1 VAGNQ
6 SPQAPDPALGS
17 SAYRSVFFDCDS
29 TLSTIE
35 GIDELAREYRD
46 QVVPLTEAAMRGE
59 VSLESVY
66 ARRLAIIRPS
76 RQELARIGALYVETL
91 VPGARE
97 TVAALQAVGVHV
109 YIISGGLLPAVR
121 EVAVALGV
129 PPDRVFAVDV
139 AFDAS
144 GAYAGF
150 DESSPLA
157 RQGGKPALIAS
168 LSPLPR
174 PSMLVGDGATDLEA
188 RRVVD
193 AFVAFAGV
201 EERAAVVAGA
211 DAVIR
216 ARSLLPVLPLALG
229 HGAPRDAAVQS
240 LIDRGRAL
248 LSAPVPPAPGRVFA

>member
-1 VAGNQ
+1 VEAAGGSAHLRGVESG
-6 SPQAPDPALGS
+6 SPSYQT
-17 SAYRSVFFDCDS
+17 VFFDCDS

-91 VPGARE
+91 VPGAVE
-97 TVAALQAVGVHV
+97 TIGALQAVGVRV
-109 YIISGGLLPAVR
+109 YIISGGLLPAIR
-121 EVAVALGV
+121 DVAVALGV
-129 PPDRVFAVDV
+129 PPERVFAVDV
-139 AFDAS
+139 TFDAS

-157 RQGGKPALIAS
+157 RQGGKPALVES
-168 LSPLPR
+168 LGPLPR

-188 RRVVD
+188 RRAVD
-193 AFVAFAGV
+193 TFVAFAGV

-211 DAVIR
+211 DVVIR
-216 ARSLLPVLPLALG
+216 ARSLLPVLTLALG
-229 HGAPRDAAVQS
+229 DRPPGDAAVQS

-248 LSAPVPPAPGRVFA
+248 LTAPISPSPGR